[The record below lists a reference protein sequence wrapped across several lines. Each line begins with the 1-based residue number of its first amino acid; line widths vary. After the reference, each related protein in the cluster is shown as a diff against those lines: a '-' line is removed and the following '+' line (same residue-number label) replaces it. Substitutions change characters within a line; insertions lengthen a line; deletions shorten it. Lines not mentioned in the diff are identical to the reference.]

1 MSQVFILQH
10 ATLHIQ
16 IISLPLRKLNPI
28 HKRILEALN
37 CRMSP
42 YPRLNLLEIST
53 LLMYREV
60 DFQIIRRSSRWCL
73 QNEIR
78 RHIRLAHHVL
88 AQQLDAMIYSLL
100 VFRPGR

>member
-1 MSQVFILQH
+1 MSQIFILHH
-10 ATLHIQ
+10 AALHIQ

-37 CRMSP
+37 RRMSP
-42 YPRLNLLEIST
+42 DPRLNLLKIPT
-53 LLMYREV
+53 LFVYREV
-60 DFQIIRRSSRWCL
+60 DLQIIRRSTWWCL
-73 QNEIR
+73 QNEVR

-100 VFRPGR
+100 VFRSGR